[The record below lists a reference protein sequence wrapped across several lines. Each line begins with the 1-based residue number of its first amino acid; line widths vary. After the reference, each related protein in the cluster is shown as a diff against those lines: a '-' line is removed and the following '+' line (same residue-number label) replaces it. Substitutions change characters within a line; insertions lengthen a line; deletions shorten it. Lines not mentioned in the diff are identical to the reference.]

1 MCKEIRAWRK
11 ERQRVSQKKRNTSRK
26 DLVRNVLTVSI
37 DLNGH

>member
-11 ERQRVSQKKRNTSRK
+11 ERHRVSQKKRKVSRK

-37 DLNGH
+37 ELNRH